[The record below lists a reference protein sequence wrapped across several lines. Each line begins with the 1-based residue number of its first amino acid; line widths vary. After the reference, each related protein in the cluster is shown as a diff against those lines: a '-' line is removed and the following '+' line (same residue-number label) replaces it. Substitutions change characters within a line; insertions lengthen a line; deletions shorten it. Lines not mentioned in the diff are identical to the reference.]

1 MLRLGAAEASSLVDV
16 NTRTLSY
23 IVNTMYMFY
32 RTITILQTFYSLFWV
47 PPILQKKKVL
57 NLIQFS
63 FEL

>member
-32 RTITILQTFYSLFWV
+32 RTITILQPFYSLFWV
-47 PPILQKKKVL
+47 PPILQKKVL

>member
-32 RTITILQTFYSLFWV
+32 RTITILQPFYSLFWV
-47 PPILQKKKVL
+47 PPILQKKYL
-57 NLIQFS
+57 T
-63 FEL
+63 